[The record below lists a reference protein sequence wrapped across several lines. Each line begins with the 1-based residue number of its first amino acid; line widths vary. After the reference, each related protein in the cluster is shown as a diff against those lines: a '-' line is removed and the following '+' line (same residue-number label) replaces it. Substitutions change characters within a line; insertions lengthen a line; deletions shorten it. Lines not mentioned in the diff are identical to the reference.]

1 MKTNRQI
8 IITIAVLIVS
18 GLAWFTFRSKAKLA
32 NADDIEIVIGT
43 FSQAI
48 DYGPVYVA
56 RHFHWFE
63 EALQS
68 VGVTREPQYRELG
81 GFDEIQTAFAQGKL
95 HAFFSAEAP
104 AIKLRSEKQDIRV
117 VEVGCTLNQEVL
129 VRTELNITSILQLK
143 GKSIAVAEGTSSHYG
158 LLKIL
163 SSAGLSGSDIKLR
176 PGFPGDA
183 KPLFE
188 SGGVDAWAVW
198 PPFVEEQVIAKRG
211 RTLSGGDAK
220 IQSVMSLHNSLIEQ
234 HTAVARALVEVV
246 QKTKKWMAANPEE
259 AQSIIAKQ
267 LKLTSDVVRLAWPK
281 HNWGATLTDDVLT
294 DMEDKSKFLTKQ
306 GVVRNGVVINIRKDL
321 IDKRY
326 ITQ

>member
-1 MKTNRQI
+1 MKVTRKVI
-8 IITIAVLIVS
+8 IVLAVLVVG
-18 GLAWFTFRSKAKLA
+18 GLAWLTLRIGEKPK
-32 NADDIEIVIGT
+32 ADDLDVGIGT

-56 RHFHWFE
+56 RHFRWFE

-68 VGVTREPQYRELG
+68 AGVAREPQYREYG

-117 VEVGCTLNQEVL
+117 IEVGCTLQQEVL
-129 VRTELNITSILQLK
+129 VRVDRNITSIAQLK

-158 LLKIL
+158 LLRIL
-163 SSAGLSGSDIKLR
+163 SSAGLSASDIRLR

-211 RTLSGGDAK
+211 HTLPGGDAK
-220 IQSVMSLHNSLIEQ
+220 IQSVMSLHNSLMER
-234 HTAVARALVEVV
+234 HPAVAQALTVAIQRA
-246 QKTKKWMAANPEE
+246 KKWMAANPDE
-259 AQSIIAKQ
+259 AQSIVAKQ
-267 LKLTSDVVRLAWPK
+267 LKLDSDVVRLAWPK
-281 HNWGATLTDDVLT
+281 HNWNATLTEGVLA
-294 DMEDKSKFLTKQ
+294 DMEDKSKFLTEM
-306 GVVRNGVVINIRKDL
+306 GVVRNGVVVNIRKDL
-321 IDKRY
+321 VDNRY
-326 ITQ
+326 AKQ